1 MLVLLMISFLGVTQC
16 LTSEV
21 EPRCSRFH
29 YEEQLLEKMIR
40 MEIKVED
47 IEKRI
52 SKTNQNVIDV
62 LEDLKTERTNMKNDN
77 KELQTNYAKEM
88 KERMTEIS
96 DLKALLLTD
105 TIPFKSRG
113 PADISLETGQ
123 IIIFANNM
131 LNKGEAYDKYS
142 GIFTVPMS
150 GTYIFMIH
158 LCISASKNMY
168 YGIMVDDTVY
178 TSGRFYDS
186 DANTCYTADA
196 LVVLNGGERV
206 YVKCL
211 YAASSGN
218 VLIEYSSSTNNYWN
232 TFSGL
237 LVHR

>member
-1 MLVLLMISFLGVTQC
+1 MLVLLLISFLAVTQC

-21 EPRCSRFH
+21 ESTCSRYH

-62 LEDLKTERTNMKNDN
+62 LEDMKTERTNIKNDN
-77 KELQTNYAKEM
+77 KE
-88 KERMTEIS
+88 
-96 DLKALLLTD
+96 LKALLLTD
-105 TIPFKSRG
+105 TIAFKARG
-113 PADISLETGQ
+113 PTDLSLATGQ
-123 IIIFANNM
+123 TIIFAKNM
-131 LNKGEAYDKYS
+131 LNKGEAYNNNT
-142 GIFTVPMS
+142 GIFTAPMS

-158 LCISASKNMY
+158 LCIASKKYMN
-168 YGIMVDDTVY
+168 YGIMVEDTVY
-178 TSGRFYDS
+178 TSGTFFDNDS
-186 DANTCYTADA
+186 ITCYTAAA

-211 YAASSGN
+211 LASSSGN
-218 VLIEYSSSTNNYWN
+218 VLYESTSSTNNFWN